1 MPKKLFFR
9 LSLAIVLI
17 SLIVFS
23 PGCQN
28 QSRTT
33 DADLLVTS
41 GPVGVSAEILAKA
54 GLDFVWSANLH
65 MGRASDIKQ
74 VFYHKAKLYVL
85 NNRNVLWALDGRTG
99 AIEWSRVLAE
109 SNLHCA
115 PVQYYQDSLILLLGN
130 TFIQINDKGHI
141 IKKLQVNPDYPAS
154 TSAARSED
162 YLYLGSLNKR
172 FYCLKIDNGIPLW
185 QNRCNREPVGTI
197 TLTSDKVYF
206 VTGDNWLYVSA
217 ATKRDLAWKF
227 QAAGELPGVIVDND
241 QCLLPS
247 ADTALYCFDPES
259 GKMLWKH
266 LCGGSL
272 FEMPVITADSIYQ
285 PVSRSSLLC
294 LERYPDNENGS
305 VRWTLDEGLALL
317 AQHNNLSYVITR
329 NQEITVMD
337 NQLQRRKMSFYLPDV
352 DLFARNNEDA
362 MILLASYHGKI
373 IALKPRDFD
382 PNLIET
388 KPITTPQADD
398 ADTEKSQE
406 PNPDQEPSEE
416 LEE

>member
-1 MPKKLFFR
+1 
-9 LSLAIVLI
+9 
-17 SLIVFS
+17 
-23 PGCQN
+23 
-28 QSRTT
+28 
-33 DADLLVTS
+33 
-41 GPVGVSAEILAKA
+41 
-54 GLDFVWSANLH
+54 

-74 VFYHKAKLYVL
+74 VFYHNAKLYVL

-99 AIEWSRVLAE
+99 AIEWSRVLAGP
-109 SNLHCA
+109 NLYCS
-115 PVQYYQDSLILLLGN
+115 PVQYYQDSLILLMGN

-141 IKKLQVNPDYPAS
+141 IKKLQVNPNYPAS
-154 TSAARSED
+154 TSVARSED

-172 FYCLKIDNGIPLW
+172 FYCLKIDKNIPLW
-185 QNRCNREPVGTI
+185 QNRSNREPIGTI

-206 VTGDNWLYVSA
+206 VTADNWLYVSA

-227 QAAGELPGVIVDND
+227 QAAGELPGVIVDSD

-259 GKMLWKH
+259 GKLLWKH

-272 FEMPVITADSIYQ
+272 FAMPVITADSIYQ
-285 PVSRSSLLC
+285 PVGHSSLLC
-294 LERYPDNENGS
+294 LDRYPDNENGS
-305 VRWTLDEGLALL
+305 VRWALDEGLALL
-317 AQHNNLSYVITR
+317 AQHKNISYVLTR

-337 NQLQRRKMSFYLPDV
+337 NKLQRRKMSFFLPDV

-362 MILLASYHGKI
+362 MILLASRSGKI

-388 KPITTPQADD
+388 KPIT
-398 ADTEKSQE
+398 
-406 PNPDQEPSEE
+406 
-416 LEE
+416 